1 MSIAMIF
8 DAKGVT
14 KEQYEQVLSET
25 SPNDAMP
32 KGMLYHTAGPSDGGW
47 NVVEV
52 WETEADAWNFF
63 REKLEKALARANVRV
78 TPKLFRVHHTM
89 K

>member
-1 MSIAMIF
+1 MTIAMIF

-14 KEQYEQVLSET
+14 REQYEQVLRET
-25 SPNDAMP
+25 SPNDKMP
-32 KGMLYHTAGPSDGGW
+32 KGMLYHTAGPSEGGW

-52 WETEADAWNFF
+52 WETEAAAWQFF
-63 REKLEKALARANVRV
+63 KEKLGKALERANVSV
-78 TPKLFRVHHTM
+78 KPKLFRVHHTM